1 MNLKWFNRLALI
13 GSVSVAFLQTST
25 VHAEEQPIVSD
36 IFVEKVEGISDDF
49 IHGVDIS
56 SVIALEQS
64 GVKFYNQD
72 GQEQDVFKT
81 FKESGTNYVRVR
93 VWNDPFDSAG
103 MSYGGGNNDVKKAI
117 EIGKRATENGMKVLV
132 DFHYSDFWA
141 DPAKQQAPKEWKGYN
156 LEEKEQALYDFTY
169 DTITRMKN
177 EGIDVGM
184 VQIGNETNN
193 AIAGENTWENMS
205 TLFNAGS
212 RAVRTIDSE
221 LKIALHFTNPEIV
234 GSYENIAREL
244 NLNKVDYDVF
254 ASSYYPYWHGTLD
267 NLTNVLSDIVETYD
281 KEVMVAETSYA
292 YTDQDGDGHQN
303 TIPGE
308 GLVTNYPFTVQGQA
322 HSLREVIRSVVDV
335 GDKGI
340 GVFYWEPA
348 WLPVGPIE
356 NINQNREKWETY
368 GSGWASSFASEY
380 DPEDAGEWYGGSA
393 VDNQA
398 LFDFEGHPLPSINT
412 FKYVHTGAIAEVRVE
427 HIRVVDLEFLLGDP
441 ISLPETVTV
450 IYNDNTEG
458 LESVSWN
465 QEDLEKAIVGTTG
478 VYLING
484 LLEDGTET
492 TVTVTITAVN
502 YTVNPSFEE
511 ANRSM
516 WNISYPE
523 GVQEHVT
530 FQNNASDAKSG
541 NYSAHFFS
549 SEKVNFR
556 LQQTI
561 QNLEP
566 GIYEVAAHIQG
577 GDARNSEIYLFA
589 ETSTDEI
596 KVNTRVNGWANWL
609 NPRVEGVAVENGTLT
624 IGMNVLAD
632 GGAWGS
638 IDDFVVNRVG
648 DLEKN
653 DEDQAGP
660 SVPEENLS
668 KPEPDKNSEEP
679 SNDKE
684 PIIVTLPTKPVIEP
698 IYAGDKTIRG
708 NGQKNTTIVALIDQN
723 EIGRTTVNSPF
734 EIALEQPLKE
744 GEQIELYALDEF
756 GKRGESIVVTVQP
769 TQSNAETETETETES
784 DKTTSL
790 ESENKGQMT
799 EESTKTDE
807 TKETKLPQTG
817 SIKNSFSLLGGISI
831 IIGLTLFIFRGK
843 RIQTM

>member
-1 MNLKWFNRLALI
+1 MNLTWLKRLMLI
-13 GSVSVAFLQTST
+13 GSVSVTFLQTNS
-25 VHAEEQPIVSD
+25 VRAEEQPIVSD

-64 GVKFYNQD
+64 GVKFYNQN

-93 VWNDPFDSAG
+93 VWNDPFDSMG

-141 DPAKQQAPKEWKGYN
+141 DPAKQQTPKEWEGYN
-156 LEEKEQALYDFTY
+156 LGEKEQAIYDFTY
-169 DTITRMKN
+169 DAITQMKN
-177 EGIDVGM
+177 EGIDIGM
-184 VQIGNETNN
+184 VQVGNETNN
-193 AIAGENTWENMS
+193 AIAGENTWQNMS
-205 TLFNAGS
+205 ILFNAGS
-212 RAVRTIDSE
+212 RAIRAIDPE
-221 LKIALHFTNPEIV
+221 MKIALHFTNPERV

-244 NLNKVDYDVF
+244 SSNEVDYDVF
-254 ASSYYPYWHGTLD
+254 ASSYYPFWHGTLD
-267 NLTNVLSDIVETYD
+267 NLTAVLSNVAETYD

-292 YTDQDGDGHQN
+292 YTDKDGDGHPN
-303 TIPGE
+303 TVPGE

-322 HSLREVIRSVVDV
+322 RSLREVIQSVVDV
-335 GDKGI
+335 GEKGI

-348 WLPVGPIE
+348 WLPVGPPESIE
-356 NINQNREKWETY
+356 ENRELWETY
-368 GSGWASSFASEY
+368 GSGWASSFAAEY

-398 LFDFEGHPLPSINT
+398 LFDFNGHPLSSINT
-412 FKYVHTGAIAEVRVE
+412 FKYVHTGAIAEVKVE
-427 HIRVVDLEFLLGDP
+427 NIKSVNLEFLLGEP
-441 ISLPETVTV
+441 ISLPENVTV

-465 QEDLEKAIVGTTG
+465 QEDLKKAVVGTTG
-478 VYLING
+478 VYSING
-484 LLEDGTET
+484 LLEDGTKT
-492 TVTVTITAVN
+492 TATVTITAVN

-511 ANRSM
+511 ADRSM
-516 WNISYPE
+516 WHISYPAA
-523 GVQEHVT
+523 VQEHVT

-596 KVNTRVNGWANWL
+596 KVSTRVNGWANWL

-638 IDDFVVNRVG
+638 IDDFVVNRIG
-648 DLEKN
+648 DLERN

-660 SVPEENLS
+660 SVPEENL
-668 KPEPDKNSEEP
+668 PEPDTNSEEP

-684 PIIVTLPTKPVIEP
+684 PIIVKLPTKPVIEP
-698 IYAGDKTIRG
+698 IYAGDREIRG
-708 NGQKNTTIVALIDQN
+708 NGQMDTTIVAMIDQK

-734 EIALEQPLKE
+734 EIALERPLKE
-744 GEQIELYALDEF
+744 GEQIELYALDEI
-756 GKRGESIVVTVQP
+756 GNRGESIVVTVQP
-769 TQSNAETETETETES
+769 TQSNAEAES

-790 ESENKGQMT
+790 ESESKGQTT
-799 EESTKTDE
+799 EESTKTDG

-817 SIKNSFSLLGGISI
+817 SIKNSFRFLGGISI
-831 IIGLTLFIFRGK
+831 ILGLSLFIFRDK